1 VDLNIKMTEEKQ
13 IIDEN
18 FDISPDNTQTIQ
30 GAKSNKKPKKSP
42 VLSNGVLFPI
52 WLSVSE
58 SAKVGGVTTKTI
70 RRALQGQKLTYKIV
84 KNRYL
89 IDLGSVIK
97 YLFTKKKLLNKLI
110 QNGIGQY
117 IDKWRE

>member
-1 VDLNIKMTEEKQ
+1 MTEEKQ
-13 IIDEN
+13 IIDAS

-30 GAKSNKKPKKSP
+30 SAQSNKKPKKIP
-42 VLSNGVLFPI
+42 VLSGSVLSPI

-58 SAKVGGVTTKTI
+58 SAKIGGVTSKTV
-70 RRALQGQKLTYKIV
+70 RRALQSQKLTYKIV

-89 IDLGSVIK
+89 IDLSSVIK
-97 YLFTKKKLLNKLI
+97 YLFTKKKLLNKLK

>member
-1 VDLNIKMTEEKQ
+1 MDLNIKMTEEKQ
-13 IIDEN
+13 IIDASL
-18 FDISPDNTQTIQ
+18 DISPDNTQTIQ
-30 GAKSNKKPKKSP
+30 SAQSNKKPKKIP
-42 VLSNGVLFPI
+42 VLSGSILFPI

-58 SAKVGGVTTKTI
+58 SAKMGGVTSKTI
-70 RRALQGQKLTYKIV
+70 RRALQSQKLTYKIV

-89 IDLGSVIK
+89 IDLSSVIK
-97 YLFTKKKLLNKLI
+97 YLFTKKKLLNKLK